1 MTHLSIIYA
10 MVVLKELRAENN
22 LTQEKLAQAIGTN
35 QRTVARWE
43 VGKSDPSV
51 FYILKLAE
59 YFHVSADYL
68 LGVEDDLGHKSYIDV
83 QDDIT
88 PEEQKLI
95 TAYRK
100 LSPSNREMILRML
113 NIA

>member
-1 MTHLSIIYA
+1 MTHLYIIYA

-43 VGKSDPSV
+43 VGKSDSSV

-68 LGVEDDLGHKSYIDV
+68 LGVEDDLGNKSYVNI

>member
-1 MTHLSIIYA
+1 MS
-10 MVVLKELRAENN
+10 
-22 LTQEKLAQAIGTN
+22 QAIGTN

-68 LGVEDDLGHKSYIDV
+68 LGVEDDLGNKSYVNI